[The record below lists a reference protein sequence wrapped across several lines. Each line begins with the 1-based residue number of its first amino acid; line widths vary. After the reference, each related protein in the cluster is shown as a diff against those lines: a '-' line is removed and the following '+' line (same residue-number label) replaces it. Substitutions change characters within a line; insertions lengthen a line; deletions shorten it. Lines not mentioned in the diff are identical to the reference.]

1 MWYSY
6 DQKKYIVEVEKEPV
20 KIDYVT
26 ESGRGTITMDPARVF
41 PCTVHDIKLI
51 IDTLWKSAD
60 PYGTAG
66 NIAEYLRACIQDT
79 KTYRAQFQECPRNA
93 RIITELS
100 SLIKKYVSN
109 LDKLACAFGL
119 ESVTDQQVKTMKMAK
134 CEVLLVEQKNGEY
147 IIKSY
152 PGKQFEKSGLVFQ
165 VCQKE
170 KKGARYISIP
180 GTGRMLTYYR
190 GTEKEAP
197 ANISEDNI
205 NVIKKN
211 IENGRIKA
219 FCSEFAEICNNN
231 GVTFPGVLP
240 CYDLPETAEPETVET
255 AEPETV
261 EQIKTVLSAFDDRY
275 NEFYTKYTGGVMYAR
290 LIEYGEKLLTYETI
304 IPGFTKGQTRRFLK
318 GLIQARGD
326 YFTSDR
332 EVAALAS
339 VVWETFNQ
347 QTEPAQTTAEPATVS
362 EPIQGTTEPA
372 KTAEP
377 ITAEKTA
384 ENTPETV
391 TDRKPA
397 QVWKPCTMTVRR
409 KNAIIKCGFV
419 SANRQQNPGQN
430 DRVKAILRLAK
441 SQRYINLHPRHKNP
455 ATGKIQAH
463 NGYIIGTAYTPEP
476 IPGKPPRSLNYYG
489 IVNRRVPRFE
499 IRGSPILHDKKIGGF
514 CGVYIRPP
522 GGYLKVSIL
531 KT

>member
-26 ESGRGTITMDPARVF
+26 ESGHGTITMDPARVF

-119 ESVTDQQVKTMKMAK
+119 ESVTDQQVETMKMAK

-211 IENGRIKA
+211 IENGRIKQ
-219 FCSEFAEICNNN
+219 FCAEFAEICNNN
-231 GVTFPGVLP
+231 GIQFPGVLP

-255 AEPETV
+255 AEPENM
-261 EQIKTVLSAFDDRY
+261 EQIKTVLAAFDDRY

-304 IPGFTKGQTRRFLK
+304 IPGFTKGQTRRFIK
-318 GLIQARGD
+318 GLIQVRGD

-339 VVWETFNQ
+339 VVWEIFNQ
-347 QTEPAQTTAEPATVS
+347 QTEPAQTTAEP
-362 EPIQGTTEPA
+362 
-372 KTAEP
+372 
-377 ITAEKTA
+377 
-384 ENTPETV
+384 TPETV
-391 TDRKPA
+391 TDRKPGE
-397 QVWKPCTMTVRR
+397 VWKPCIMTERR
-409 KNAIIKCGFV
+409 KNAIIYGDIMRG
-419 SANRQQNPGQN
+419 NRQQNPG
-430 DRVKAILRLAK
+430 RVEPFKALLRLAK
-441 SQRYINLHPRHKNP
+441 SQRYIINLHQRHKNP
-455 ATGKIQAH
+455 VTGKIQAH

-489 IVNRRVPRFE
+489 IVNRRGPRFE

-531 KT
+531 KISQKNFLKKFDFRRTEKWIKSGSL

>member
-6 DQKKYIVEVEKEPV
+6 EQKKYIVEVEKEPI

-26 ESGRGTITMDPARVF
+26 ESGRGAITMDPARVF
-41 PCTVHDIKLI
+41 PCSVHDIKVI

-60 PYGTAG
+60 PYGIAG
-66 NIAEYLRACIQDT
+66 NIAEYLRECIQDT
-79 KTYRAQFQECPRNA
+79 KTYRAEFQECPRNA

-109 LDKLACAFGL
+109 LDKLADAFGL
-119 ESVTDQQVKTMKMAK
+119 ESVTDQQAETMKMTK

-152 PGKQFEKSGLVFQ
+152 PGKQFEKGGLVFQ

-170 KKGARYISIP
+170 KKGARYISVP

-190 GTEKEAP
+190 GTDKEAP

-211 IENGRIKA
+211 IENGRIKQ
-219 FCSEFAEICNNN
+219 FCAEFAEICNNN

-240 CYDLPETAEPETVET
+240 CYNVPETAEPEKVET
-255 AEPETV
+255 AEPENM
-261 EQIKTVLSAFDDRY
+261 EQIKAVLSAFDDRY
-275 NEFYTKYTGGVMYAR
+275 DEFYTKYTGGIMYSR

-304 IPGFTKGQTRRFLK
+304 IPGFTKGQTRRFIRS
-318 GLIQARGD
+318 LIRERGD

-339 VVWETFNQ
+339 VIWEIFNQ
-347 QTEPAQTTAEPATVS
+347 QTEPATVS
-362 EPIQGTTEPA
+362 EPIQETTG
-372 KTAEP
+372 KEP
-377 ITAEKTA
+377 ITAEKPA

-391 TDRKPA
+391 TDRKPGE
-397 QVWKPCTMTVRR
+397 VWKPCTMTTARR
-409 KNAIIKCGFV
+409 NAIIYYDILR
-419 SANRQQNPGQN
+419 ADRQQKPA
-430 DRVKAILRLAK
+430 RVEPFRAVLRLAK
-441 SQRYINLHPRHKNP
+441 LQRYINLHTRYKNP
-455 ATGKIQAH
+455 VTGKIQAH
-463 NGYIIGTAYTPEP
+463 NRHIIGTEYTPEP

-489 IVNRRVPRFE
+489 IVNRRVPRFG
-499 IRGSPILHDKKIGGF
+499 IRGSPKIHEKKIGGF

-522 GGYLKVSIL
+522 GGYLKVSR
-531 KT
+531 